1 MLKEYAVDPMAI
13 GQSWSQFRFLIN
25 EFGFDRGRLISRL
38 PERWEKKVIQAAKES
53 GVGGRD
59 LLRIIERLND
69 TKTSRK
75 ILGNS
80 FDYDG
85 GKDWLENAILL
96 DKSRGLKAIV
106 SNDKV
111 AELEK
116 VITPNDIEDDHELW
130 SSSHDWRVPRTGAD
144 IANAIAP
151 LLLAAKE
158 IRIIDAFFD
167 FRPGRGH
174 FVDTLREIL
183 ALLARGK
190 AHCDNLQIHYRT
202 RDDRPPI
209 DLVERSITDWL
220 DGVIPPG
227 FSISLFEWQPVVG
240 GQPFHDRHLL
250 CDCGGLSIGH
260 GFDAP
265 GAHEKANIS
274 VHSFEIV
281 RELTAEFEIRTS
293 PHNLIQPV
301 LRVFGDGNVQRINAA

>member
-1 MLKEYAVDPMAI
+1 VLNEYAVHPMAI
-13 GQSWSQFRFLIN
+13 GRSWSQFRLLIN

-38 PERWEKKVIQAAKES
+38 PDKWEKKVIQVAKES

-59 LLRIIERLND
+59 LLRIIERLKD
-69 TKTSRK
+69 AKTSRK
-75 ILGNS
+75 ILSNS

-106 SNDKV
+106 SNEKV

-130 SSSHDWRVPRTGAD
+130 RSSHDWRVPRTGAD
-144 IANAIAP
+144 IARSIAP

-167 FRPGRGH
+167 LRPGRGH

-183 ALLARGK
+183 ALLARGT
-190 AHCDNLQIHYRT
+190 AECHDLQIHYRT

-209 DLVERSITDWL
+209 NIVEQNITKWL

-227 FSISLFEWQPVVG
+227 FSVSLFEWQPVVG

-281 RELTAEFEIRTS
+281 QELSAEFDLRTS
-293 PHNLIQPV
+293 PHDLIQPA